1 MSANRGIFLSAKN
14 CTTQSL
20 LMLTMLTLFSTY
32 SYADTVIRVAIENT
46 VVKQFQVLR
55 DTFNY
60 TRSTGNQLGA
70 LPAAQIDLVLA
81 GDGKAIPVERGLFVT
96 DNEYWDMLV
105 EPGSWY
111 LRDNKV
117 SIILPISMVEKGA
130 NCTHQGTIIIE
141 NNQAGYQVATE
152 TCQYLQFNA
161 QGFVET
167 KITNLGTTE
176 SGLQIIATYDQEI
189 KARLPEKS
197 ILKIG
202 VDYADFDAN
211 VFAQTRY
218 IKKASMSAYGAVIDG
233 THYVSDCE
241 TRATRLTDCSHMA
254 LPSYSLAK
262 SIVGGIGLMRL
273 EALYPGAQNLL
284 VKDLVPECHAWGDI
298 SLQHL
303 LNNTSGRYGSKSPHR
318 DEDKHFFPFLRETSV
333 GDKTRHVCNR
343 YRVKDKP
350 GEQWVY
356 HTTEYW
362 LLGVAMQN
370 FWRQQRG
377 KERDFYTDLLVPL
390 WRDLGLSPL
399 MDVPH
404 REQGQPLTGLGLTL
418 LRSDIAKLASALSAN
433 DPILT
438 DRLDKS
444 MLDKAMQ
451 RDAMDRGNRA
461 GAADLKF
468 HNGFWA
474 WNAGPTLGCANSHW
488 LPFMSGYGGISVVL
502 LPDGNVY
509 YYFSDD
515 GVFRFSD
522 VILHLHTS
530 KPIC

>member
-1 MSANRGIFLSAKN
+1 MSVNRGNFLSAKKY
-14 CTTQSL
+14 TTQSL
-20 LMLTMLTLFSTY
+20 LMLVILTLFSTY
-32 SYADTVIRVAIENT
+32 SNAEAVIRIAIENT

-70 LPAAQIDLVLA
+70 LPAIQIDLVLA
-81 GDGKAIPVERGLFVT
+81 DDGKAIPVERGLFVT
-96 DNEYWDMLV
+96 GNKYWDMLV

-111 LRDNKV
+111 LRDQKV
-117 SIILPISMVEKGA
+117 SIILPISIVEKGA

-141 NNQAGYQVATE
+141 NNQAGYQIATE

-167 KITNLGTTE
+167 KLTNLGTE
-176 SGLQIIATYDQEI
+176 SSPQIITDYDKEI

-202 VDYADFDAN
+202 ADYEDFDSK
-211 VFAQTRY
+211 VFAQVEY
-218 IKKASMSAYGAVIDG
+218 FKKASMSAYGVVIDG
-233 THYVSDCE
+233 IHYASNCE
-241 TRATRLTDCSHMA
+241 TRAARLSDCSHMV

-298 SLQHL
+298 SLKHL
-303 LNNTSGRYGSKSPHR
+303 LNNTSGRYASKSPHF
-318 DEDKHFFPFLRETSV
+318 DEEKHFFAFLKESSSS
-333 GDKTRHVCNR
+333 DKTRHVCNR
-343 YRVKDKP
+343 YRVKAKP

-404 REQGQPLTGLGLTL
+404 REQDQPLTGWGLSL

-433 DPILT
+433 DPIFT

-451 RDAMDRGNRA
+451 RDSEDRGSRA
-461 GAADLKF
+461 GAEDLKF
-468 HNGFWA
+468 NNGFWA

-488 LPFMSGYGGISVVL
+488 LPFMSGYGGISVIL

-522 VILHLHTS
+522 VIQHLHTS
-530 KPIC
+530 KSIC

>member
-1 MSANRGIFLSAKN
+1 MLANRRVFLSAKN
-14 CTTQSL
+14 YSIQSF
-20 LMLTMLTLFSTY
+20 LMLIALTLLSTQ
-32 SYADTVIRVAIENT
+32 SYADAVIRVVIEKST
-46 VVKQFQVLR
+46 VKQFQVLR

-60 TRSTGNQLGA
+60 TRSIGNQLGG
-70 LPAAQIDLVLA
+70 LPATKIDLVLA
-81 GDGKAIPVERGLFVT
+81 GDGKAIPVERGLSVT
-96 DNEYWDMLV
+96 RNKYWDMVV

-111 LRDNKV
+111 LRDKKV
-117 SIILPISMVEKGA
+117 SIILPISIVEKGA

-141 NNQAGYQVATE
+141 NNQAGYQIATE

-161 QGFVET
+161 QGIAET
-167 KITNLGTTE
+167 KVTSLGAE
-176 SGLQIIATYDQEI
+176 SSLQIITAYDKEI

-202 VDYADFDAN
+202 ADYPDFDSQ
-211 VFAQTRY
+211 VFAQAGY

-233 THYVSDCE
+233 IHYVSNCD
-241 TRATRLTDCSHMA
+241 TRAARLTDCSHMV

-298 SLQHL
+298 SLKHL

-318 DEDKHFFPFLRETSV
+318 DEDKHLLAFLKETSTA
-333 GDKTRHVCNR
+333 DKTRHVCNR

-377 KERDFYTDLLVPL
+377 NERDFYTDLLVPI

-399 MDVPH
+399 TAVPH
-404 REQGQPLTGLGLTL
+404 REQDQPFTGWGLTL
-418 LRSDIAKLASALSAN
+418 LRSDIAKLASALSAS

-451 RDAMDRGNRA
+451 REAVDRGSRA

-468 HNGFWA
+468 YNGFWA
-474 WNAGPTLGCANSHW
+474 WNAGPTLGCTNSRW
-488 LPFMSGYGGISVVL
+488 LPFMSGYGGISVIL

-509 YYFSDD
+509 YYFSDG

-522 VILHLHTS
+522 VIKHLHTS